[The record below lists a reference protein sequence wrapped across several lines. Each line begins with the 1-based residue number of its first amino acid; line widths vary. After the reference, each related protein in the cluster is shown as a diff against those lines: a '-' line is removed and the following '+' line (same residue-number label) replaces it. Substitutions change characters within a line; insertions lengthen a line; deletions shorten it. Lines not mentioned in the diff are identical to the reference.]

1 MLPSGVTADPRTRR
15 ATLLVLFFVSGF
27 VALLYQ
33 VIWQRL
39 LGLVTGLDLHA
50 ATMVVAVFML
60 GMGVG
65 SFAGG
70 YLADRLAADRL
81 LLVFAAAEGVAAAFA
96 LVSRPLY
103 HGFFYKLAASAGASP
118 LLVGATAAS
127 TLLLPTICM
136 GVTLPVLSKAVSEAV
151 DGAAGRIASLYGWNT
166 LGAAAGA
173 WIGSAWVIRSVGYDR
188 SLWIG
193 ALLNL
198 LCAAAAMSMRG
209 RAGSAAPV
217 SAAGPS
223 AAPGVAEAER
233 AWWRWPALYFLSG
246 FVALGLEMVW
256 FRLLG
261 VTLKSTAFTFPL
273 LLGFYLLGVGGG
285 SLAGRALAD
294 KGRHP
299 FRSFL
304 AAQAAVPLYAGL
316 SIAGLLWALRTQS
329 SLAVR
334 AREYLGSY
342 EPIPFAFN
350 FFDLTPPQ
358 LALYGV
364 VPAVLILPPTLLMG
378 ASFVFLQKGAQSD
391 LGRLGR
397 RVGVLQAAN
406 IMGSAAGVAL
416 VGLLLLDRVGTPGT
430 LRLLMAVAAI
440 YVALGAASFV
450 TVRWRVLRWST
461 GLAFAAI
468 AIAGVRLIPNA
479 STFWGQLHGVPPMR
493 IIQAE
498 DGTGIAVL
506 TNRTPSFRSNTDV
519 YVNGLGQST
528 IPFDGIHSFLG
539 LVPVMLHPAP
549 TRVAIIG
556 LGSGD
561 TAYSAAGRLET
572 EQLYCIEIIGGQIRT
587 LRQLYQRTGYPGL
600 EGLLADPRI
609 QHVVGDGRRY
619 LMQHPEGFDVIE
631 ADALRPGS
639 AYAGNLYSREYF
651 ELVRSRLRP
660 AGLAVTW
667 APTSRIQHTF
677 EQVFPYVA
685 DVSPMLVGSN
695 EPIPFDAAV
704 IRGRASQPHAIQHY
718 QRAGI
723 ELSSHIE
730 QLIATFR
737 HRLRPVATIDEG
749 LVNTDLFPRDEL
761 RVPE

>member
-1 MLPSGVTADPRTRR
+1 
-15 ATLLVLFFVSGF
+15 
-27 VALLYQ
+27 
-33 VIWQRL
+33 
-39 LGLVTGLDLHA
+39 
-50 ATMVVAVFML
+50 
-60 GMGVG
+60 
-65 SFAGG
+65 
-70 YLADRLAADRL
+70 
-81 LLVFAAAEGVAAAFA
+81 
-96 LVSRPLY
+96 
-103 HGFFYKLAASAGASP
+103 
-118 LLVGATAAS
+118 
-127 TLLLPTICM
+127 M
-136 GVTLPVLSKAVSEAV
+136 GVTLPVLSKAVSEAIE
-151 DGAAGRIASLYGWNT
+151 GAAGRIASLYGWNT

-173 WIGSAWVIRSVGYDR
+173 WVGSAWVIRSVGYER

-198 LCAAAAMSMRG
+198 LCAAAAILMRG
-209 RAGSAAPV
+209 RAGSVASPSVAGASTTPFVAA
-217 SAAGPS
+217 
-223 AAPGVAEAER
+223 AER
-233 AWWRWPALYFLSG
+233 AWWQWPALYFLSG

-294 KGRHP
+294 NRLHP

-329 SLAVR
+329 SLAR

-342 EPIPFAFN
+342 EPIPFSFN
-350 FFDLTPPQ
+350 FFDLTPSQ

-364 VPAVLILPPTLLMG
+364 VPAVLILPPTILMG

-406 IMGSAAGVAL
+406 IMGSATGVAL

-430 LRLLMAVAAI
+430 LRLLMAAAAV
-440 YVALGAASFV
+440 YVALGAGSLV
-450 TVRWRVLRWST
+450 TSRWRVLRWST

-479 STFWGQLHGVPPMR
+479 ATFWGQLHGVPPTR

-519 YVNGLGQST
+519 YANGLGQST
-528 IPFDGIHSFLG
+528 FPFDGIHSFLG

-572 EQLYCIEIIGGQIRT
+572 EQLYCVEIIGGQIRT
-587 LRQLYQRTGYPGL
+587 LRELYQRTGYPGL

-685 DVSPMLVGSN
+685 DVPPMLVGSN
-695 EPIPFDAAV
+695 EPIPFDAAI
-704 IRGRASQPHAIQHY
+704 IRRRASQPHAIQHY

-723 ELSSHIE
+723 ELSTHIE

-737 HRLRPVATIDEG
+737 HRLRPATPVDQG